1 MLEGVC
7 GCIMACTLFLTG
19 PRQVRKRVHCFIA
32 ELITHTVCECDA
44 PECLY
49 EDTADG
55 RAATHQLYSF
65 AIDVGFG
72 TNGATTCATT
82 CATTQ

>member
-7 GCIMACTLFLTG
+7 GSIMACTLFLAG

-44 PECLY
+44 PECALY
-49 EDTADG
+49 WLVVA
-55 RAATHQLYSF
+55 HV
-65 AIDVGFG
+65 VGMFVMVVYDWEF
-72 TNGATTCATT
+72 
-82 CATTQ
+82 